1 MELDRVEYLSPEA
14 WSQWHTEL
22 LQSTVNR
29 AYNRVPFYRKKLDET
44 GVGPDD
50 IGSVEDITKL
60 PFTSRQ
66 DIAENYPYGLFSVP
80 LRDIVRIHTL
90 RSGQANPIALGYT
103 KQDLKRRRELTG
115 RFFRS
120 AGINQDDIVQICLDP
135 GMSLHGQDLKE
146 GAEFLGA
153 LVIPPDPVSILSR
166 VRVMVDFKTTVLV
179 TTPSYGLYMLEAFRE
194 RNMPLAALNLRVMI
208 LLGETL
214 TDETRGIFERELD
227 VETRAA
233 YGLFEASG
241 PAMAYECREKDGLHL
256 SLDHVIPEVIDP
268 ETLKVLGP
276 GQEGELVITTVT
288 ARANPLLRFRT
299 GDITSLHNETCSC
312 GRTTWR
318 MSPVRGRCDNIVT
331 VRGVKISPDHVQNI
345 INQSTGGKDLSF
357 IIVLGKWKHLTQVEI
372 LVAIDDSFFS
382 GNLPELHNWIREI
395 EDLFLE
401 SLGLRCR
408 IKPVELRSIKGFLES
423 GENVVD
429 KKRFLS
435 GE

>member
-1 MELDRVEYLSPEA
+1 MELDRVEYLSTEA
-14 WSQWHTEL
+14 WNQWHTEL

-29 AYNRVPFYRKKLDET
+29 AYNRVPFYRKRLDEV
-44 GVGPDD
+44 GIGPDD
-50 IGSVEDITKL
+50 IGSVEDIKKL
-60 PFTSRQ
+60 PFTSRE
-66 DIAENYPYGLFSVP
+66 DMAENYPYGLFSVP
-80 LRDIVRIHTL
+80 LRDIVRINTL

-120 AGINQDDIVQICLDP
+120 AGVNQDDIVQICLDP

-153 LVIPPDPVSILSR
+153 LVIPPDPVSVLSR
-166 VRVMVDFKTTVLV
+166 IRVMVDFKTTVLV
-179 TTPSYGLYMLEAFRE
+179 TTPSYGLYMLETFKE
-194 RNMPLAALNLRVMI
+194 TNMPLASLNLRLMI

-214 TDETRGIFERELD
+214 TDETRAIFERELD
-227 VETRAA
+227 VKTRAA

-241 PAMAYECREKDGLHL
+241 PAMAYECKNKKGLHIA
-256 SLDHVIPEVIDP
+256 LDHVIAEIIHP
-268 ETLKVLGP
+268 ETLEVLGP

-288 ARANPLLRFRT
+288 VRANPLLRFRT
-299 GDITSLHNETCSC
+299 GDITSLHKKTCSC

-318 MSPVRGRCDNIVT
+318 MSPVSRRSDNIVT
-331 VRGVKISPDHVQNI
+331 VRGVKISPDHVRNI
-345 INQSTGGKDLSF
+345 IRQSTGGKNLSF

-372 LVAIDDSFFS
+372 PVAIDDSFFS
-382 GNLPELHNWIREI
+382 GSLPKLHNWIRET

-423 GENVVD
+423 GQLIVD
-429 KKRFLS
+429 RDRFLS
-435 GE
+435 GV

>member
-1 MELDRVEYLSPEA
+1 MEHDRVEYLSPEA

-29 AYNRVPFYRKKLDET
+29 AYGRVPFYRRRLDET

-50 IGSVEDITKL
+50 IRSAEDIRKL
-60 PFTSRQ
+60 PFTSRE

-103 KQDLKRRRELTG
+103 RQDLRRRTELTA

-120 AGINQDDIVQICLDP
+120 AGVGKDDIVQICLDP

-146 GAEFLGA
+146 GAELLGA
-153 LVIPPDPVSILSR
+153 LVIPPDPVSIWSR
-166 VRVMVDFKTTVLV
+166 IRVMVDFKTTVLV
-179 TTPSYGLYMLEAFRE
+179 TTPSYGLYLLETFSE
-194 RNMPLAALNLRVMI
+194 GNMPLASLNLKRMV

-214 TDETRGIFERELD
+214 DDQIRGTFEGKLD
-227 VETRAA
+227 VDTRAA

-241 PAMAYECREKDGLHL
+241 PAMAYECREKNGLHL
-256 SLDHVIPEVIDP
+256 AIDHVIPEIIDP
-268 ETLKVLGP
+268 DTGKVLEP
-276 GQEGELVITTVT
+276 GREGELVITTVT

-299 GDITSLHNETCSC
+299 GDLTRLHKDTCLC

-318 MSPVRGRCDNIVT
+318 MSPVSGRCDNIVT
-331 VRGVKISPDHVQNI
+331 VRGVKISPDHVRNLI
-345 INQSTGGKDLSF
+345 AESTGGKGLSF
-357 IIVLGKWKHLTQVEI
+357 LIVLGKNRHLTEVEI
-372 LVAIDDSFFS
+372 IVAVDASFFS
-382 GNLPELHNWIREI
+382 GSLPQLHNWIRDT

-408 IKPVELRSIKGFLES
+408 IKPVEYRSIAPFLES
-423 GENVVD
+423 GELITD
-429 KKRFLS
+429 REWFFS
-435 GE
+435 E